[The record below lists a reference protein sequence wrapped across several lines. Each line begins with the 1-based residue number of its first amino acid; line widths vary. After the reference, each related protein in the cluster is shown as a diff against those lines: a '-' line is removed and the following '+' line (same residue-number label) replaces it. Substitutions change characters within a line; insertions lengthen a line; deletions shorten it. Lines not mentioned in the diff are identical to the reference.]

1 MKPNI
6 VVLTADDGNIEAYA
20 ALTRENKRS
29 YCERHGYTYLHYDT
43 GESLDWTQVNAYW
56 RLIWPILDT
65 IKRMPDGD
73 WLFFSGADAC
83 IVNSDITL
91 SSIVDQYSHDYDLLI
106 TKDMN
111 GLNNNG
117 FLLRA
122 CDWSREFIE
131 RVWELR
137 GQTFEV
143 KGSDGQMHEW
153 AEQGG
158 MIAVLEQMP
167 GHTLLIPQ
175 EVVNGYEP
183 EIYGA
188 YYKPPV
194 FMAHFP
200 GKPTDQRVYFIK
212 RALGLKQR
220 ISLPEGYWIDT
231 SDRVRDAQHLD
242 HGPIS
247 TFKQ

>member
-6 VVLTADDGNIEAYA
+6 LVLTADDGNIEEYA

-29 YCERHGYTYLHYDT
+29 YCERHGYTCLHYDT
-43 GESLDWTQVNAYW
+43 GESLDWTGVNAYW
-56 RLIWPILDT
+56 RLIWPILDSLR
-65 IKRMPDGD
+65 KMPDGD

-83 IVNSDITL
+83 IVNSEITL
-91 SSIVDQYSHDYDLLI
+91 SSIVDQYSQDYDLLI
-106 TKDMN
+106 TKDIN

-122 CDWSREFIE
+122 CEWSREFME

-137 GQTFEV
+137 GQTFEI
-143 KGSDGQMHEW
+143 KGPDGQIHKWE
-153 AEQGG
+153 EQGA

-175 EVVNGYEP
+175 EVTNGYDP
-183 EIYGA
+183 SIYGA

-200 GKPTDQRVYFIK
+200 GKRTEERVYFIK
-212 RALGLKQR
+212 RALGLVPR
-220 ISLPEGYWIDT
+220 VALPEAHWIDE
-231 SDRVRDAQHLD
+231 
-242 HGPIS
+242 HGNIREP
-247 TFKQ
+247 Q